1 MPVKRSVANNEE
13 EEKETHKNKIHRL
26 VANPDG
32 KNTKYKKHNLASV
45 GSCQLKGQWQTM
57 TRKWR
62 KRQTGVGWDRTMD
75 GLQRRPTPTTR
86 HNRGPMKHRTKHKM
100 KHRTKHKMKH
110 SNRTKHKQST
120 KTCIGLVETMNEYLP
135 HDT

>member
-32 KNTKYKKHNLASV
+32 KTQNTKKHNLASG

-86 HNRGPMKHRTKHKM
+86 HNRGPMKHRTKHNM
-100 KHRTKHKMKH
+100 KHKMKH

-120 KTCIGLVETMNEYLP
+120 KTCVGLVETMNEYLP
-135 HDT
+135 HDS